1 MSSIFSSCLISFSP
15 QIQSVKPAFSKYAT
29 ALAERDV
36 TGVVL
41 FKATDEEL
49 NALFNEMK
57 VATSHKVEIREA
69 VAVWRA
75 DPQQVRFSMF
85 SCFF

>member
-1 MSSIFSSCLISFSP
+1 M
-15 QIQSVKPAFSKYAT
+15 KPAFSKYAT

-36 TGVVL
+36 TGMVL

-49 NALFNEMK
+49 SALFNEMK

-69 VAVWRA
+69 VARWRV
-75 DPQQVRFSMF
+75 DPQEVRFSMF
-85 SCFF
+85 SCFFQ